1 MPAGTRNYFSDSTV
15 VQAFR
20 DKVRQ
25 WWSGVLRVRDSPTY
39 GDKELIKMRK
49 DLLDRAYWI
58 RDKIKLL
65 MPDSEYRVLGLNGVD
80 DELGAGPAV
89 LIWPVAIAGIVG
101 YMAYQLKD
109 FAEFSTRQS
118 YVERVYND
126 SLDRGATPQQAA
138 MQAGQAA
145 DQAGL
150 PTAETKF
157 FGVPVKW
164 IALGIIGVGA
174 IMLIRSQNK

>member
-1 MPAGTRNYFSDSTV
+1 MPAGSRNYFSDNAV

-25 WWSGVLRVRDSPTY
+25 WWSGVLLVRDAPTY
-39 GDKELIKMRK
+39 GDKELVKMRK

-65 MPDSEYRVLGLNGVD
+65 MPDSEYRQLNLNST
-80 DELGAGPAV
+80 DELGVGPAV

-118 YVERVYND
+118 YVERVYKD
-126 SLDRGATPQQAA
+126 SLDRGATPEQAA
-138 MQAGQAA
+138 MRAGQAA

-174 IMLIRSQNK
+174 IMLLRGGNK